1 MQLPPGKER
10 DSDVLRHHQHI
21 PVRLADAA
29 AAGRG
34 RARPIGAEP
43 DHGRGVRHAPAGE
56 APPVRSA
63 DGPAA
68 ARLEAPAWPEP
79 RTINLPAELLDLTE
93 TGITYT
99 SSIEVPETG
108 ADFWDMLATAL
119 PGDEA
124 G

>member
-1 MQLPPGKER
+1 MSSVITSISLSGWPMQPPQAAVEPGLSAR
-10 DSDVLRHHQHI
+10 SQTM
-21 PVRLADAA
+21 AA
-29 AAGRG
+29 ASAMRQ
-34 RARPIGAEP
+34 P
-43 DHGRGVRHAPAGE
+43 GE